1 MGFEYLVRFVADDG
15 NTYYGDAILP
25 SGTTDVGQSKQAK
38 IIEGD
43 IYGSYTVTDK
53 IVVSY

>member
-1 MGFEYLVRFVADDG
+1 MGFERLIRFVASDG

-25 SGTTDVGQSKQAK
+25 SGTTDIGQTKQAK

-43 IYGSYTVTDK
+43 IYESYTVTDK
-53 IVVSY
+53 IVVS